1 MPESTPAVLQGTLEM
16 MLLAVLSPAPLHGYA
31 VARAIEQACGGT
43 LSIEEGSLYP
53 ALKRLE
59 KRGDLEGRWV
69 TTPTGR
75 RGRAFSLTRQGRD
88 RLDDQA
94 ELWRKVRD
102 AVDRVLEGALGA
114 G

>member
-1 MPESTPAVLQGTLEM
+1 MHPSTPTVMQGTLEM
-16 MLLAVLSPAPLHGYA
+16 MLLAVLSPKPLHGYA
-31 VARAIEQACGGT
+31 VARALEQACGGT
-43 LSIEEGSLYP
+43 FRIEEGSLYP

-88 RLDDQA
+88 HLDDQA
-94 ELWRKVRD
+94 GLWRTVRD
-102 AVDRVLEGALGA
+102 AVDRVLEAV
-114 G
+114 